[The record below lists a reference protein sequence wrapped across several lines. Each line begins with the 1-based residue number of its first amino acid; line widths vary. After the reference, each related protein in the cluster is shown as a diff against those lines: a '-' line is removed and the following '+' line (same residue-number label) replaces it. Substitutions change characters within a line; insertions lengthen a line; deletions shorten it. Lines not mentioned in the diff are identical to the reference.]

1 MSPSLIVIAFSW
13 PVHSSII
20 AFQTSKAQ
28 PGRTGV
34 KTFRVVTE
42 WRICCRLKGHA
53 HSCILPV

>member
-13 PVHSSII
+13 PVHISII

-34 KTFRVVTE
+34 KAFGVVTE
-42 WRICCRLKGHA
+42 WRI
-53 HSCILPV
+53 